1 MEMALQRLSSNS
13 PAMFALIILLWCA
26 YFASSVISKVL
37 LFILDIGL
45 SKIVNL
51 ILGFTVHWGQ
61 SLVIQNGSR
70 LVLTP
75 TQAMT
80 VRPYLRIMV
89 LFLQPL
95 LHLMLQNLLMPIFTA
110 KIQPALM
117 LVLQDIAGYIPIPLV
132 LLALYALLLLALFK
146 PEYQRTLETII
157 NKFLS
162 KVHTSVL
169 KHILGIYIWCILAFW
184 LPSVLA
190 PVHTSLAIG
199 LNHVI
204 TESSFL
210 NPDSEK
216 ACRNMRDWHKIYR
229 AATYIV
235 RAAKDTYRTV
245 KLFCS
250 THQETGTVRRKKIYK
265 RRDTG

>member
-1 MEMALQRLSSNS
+1 MALQRSSSNS
-13 PAMFALIILLWCA
+13 RAMFALIILLWCA

-37 LFILDIGL
+37 LFILAIGL

-95 LHLMLQNLLMPIFTA
+95 LHLMLQNLLMPLFTA

-117 LVLQDIAGYIPIPLV
+117 LVLQDMAGYIPIPLV
-132 LLALYALLLLALFK
+132 LLALYASLLVLLFK

-162 KVHTSVL
+162 KVLL

-190 PVHTSLAIG
+190 PVHNSLAIG

-204 TESSFL
+204 TESYFL

-216 ACRNMRDWHKIYR
+216 ACRNMRDWHKIYT

-235 RAAKDTYRTV
+235 RAAYRTAYRTV
-245 KLFCS
+245 PFGPLWY
-250 THQETGTVRRKKIYK
+250 RRSSQSLL
-265 RRDTG
+265 GPSGP